1 MKRIKFE
8 SLVVLMLLLFKCLNT
23 NSEPKV
29 IQIEDEKTIEILTS
43 LVPEKYYFSQNFF
56 LAIHNKR
63 NPPGSGSEGTHDSS
77 RAYYL
82 VIGEGEDDPVY
93 SVFEVGP
100 FYAPKIK
107 EIREG
112 KDLIEI
118 DVEYYSNKER
128 ATITMLVGL
137 GTVTLRK

>member
-1 MKRIKFE
+1 M
-8 SLVVLMLLLFKCLNT
+8 VVLMLLLLRCLNT

-29 IQIEDEKTIEILTS
+29 FQIEDEKTIEILTS

-63 NPPGSGSEGTHDSS
+63 NLPGSGSEGTHDSS
-77 RAYYL
+77 RAYFL

-112 KDLIEI
+112 KDLIEVE
-118 DVEYYSNKER
+118 VEYFFDMER
-128 ATITMLVGL
+128 TTMTMVVGPGKVL
-137 GTVTLRK
+137 LRK